1 LLVLIGIIIRE
12 IFSRDVETWENQRIV
27 KSGIYRYIRH
37 PAYTGNILQIVGF
50 PLILNFIL

>member
-1 LLVLIGIIIRE
+1 MIGIIIRE